1 MGIDI
6 TAEVNKVKEDFRK
19 YSVRAKTSLEKALVK
34 AAMKVEAD
42 AKKLFRG
49 RDDVS
54 APGLPPRVD
63 TGRLRASITHRLA
76 NDDTGPV
83 AEVGTN
89 VEYGVWLEYGTSRM
103 QPHPFMGP
111 ALEMN
116 AKEIEDFLAGAVKD
130 AEQ

>member
-63 TGRLRASITHRLA
+63 TGRLRASITHRLG
-76 NDDTGPV
+76 DGF

-89 VEYGVWLEYGTSRM
+89 VEYGVHLEYGTSRM

-116 AKEIEDFLAGAVKD
+116 AKEIEDFITRAVQD